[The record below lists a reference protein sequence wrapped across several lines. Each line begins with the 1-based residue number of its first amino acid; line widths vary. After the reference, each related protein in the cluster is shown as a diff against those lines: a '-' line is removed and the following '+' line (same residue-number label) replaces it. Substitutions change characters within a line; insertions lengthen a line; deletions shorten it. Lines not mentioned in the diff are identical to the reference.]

1 MVFALLDSLVAESEV
16 ETGDPEGVDDA
27 LSVQDVSVE
36 QCMFAFFV
44 GV

>member
-1 MVFALLDSLVAESEV
+1 MLDGVAESEV
-16 ETGDPEGVDDA
+16 ETGDSEGVDDA
-27 LSVQDVSVE
+27 DTLSLQAVSVE